1 MKILENNTRPQ
12 QFLTFR
18 SILCQGRKAMPL
30 RQYALET
37 RVESEDQGV
46 VPLQKGVSRV

>member
-46 VPLQKGVSRV
+46 VPLQKGVSQV